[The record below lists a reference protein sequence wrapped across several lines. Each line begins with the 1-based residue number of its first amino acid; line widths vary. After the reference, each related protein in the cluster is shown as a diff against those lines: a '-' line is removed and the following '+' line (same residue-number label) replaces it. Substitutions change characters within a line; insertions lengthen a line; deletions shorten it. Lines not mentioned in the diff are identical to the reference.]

1 MKIVIDIPDEEYK
14 RLAYIDISKLRGY
27 IENGTPLSE
36 DCEKLIS
43 ANEFKK
49 ACTTTKMNEGIHRII
64 YEKIIDGKKTN
75 IEGLIFDRKVGGSYD

>member
-14 RLAYIDISKLRGY
+14 RLAYIDISKLREY

-36 DCEKLIS
+36 GCERLIS

-49 ACTTTKMNEGIHRII
+49 VYTTTKMNEGIHRII
-64 YEKIIDGKKTN
+64 YEKIIDGEKTT
-75 IEGLIFDRKVGGSYD
+75 IEGWIFDRKVGNEK